1 VELGLE
7 AHIHTLALAQL
18 GKGNIM
24 AINYP
29 KFDKKID
36 EQIQSAH
43 MQRAKTRM
51 GTIAQYDKHTNTA
64 VIILESNYSDTI
76 GGIIKSVSCPIVYRS
91 TDGVT
96 RTRRQMY
103 SWIQRRQ

>member
-1 VELGLE
+1 MAIGLE
-7 AHIHTLALAQL
+7 AYTHTLALVQL
-18 GKGNIM
+18 GKGNTM

-76 GGIIKSVSCPIVYRS
+76 GGIIKNVSCPIVYRTS
-91 TDGVT
+91 NG
-96 RTRRQMY
+96 
-103 SWIQRRQ
+103 

>member
-1 VELGLE
+1 
-7 AHIHTLALAQL
+7 LALLQL

-76 GGIIKSVSCPIVYRS
+76 GGIIKSVSCPIVYRG
-91 TDGVT
+91 TNGVT

-103 SWIQRRQ
+103 SWI

>member
-1 VELGLE
+1 MAIGLE

>member
-1 VELGLE
+1 MELGPE
-7 AHIHTLALAQL
+7 VHIHTLALVQL
-18 GKGNIM
+18 GKGSIM

-51 GTIAQYDKHTNTA
+51 GTIAQYDKYTNTA

-91 TDGVT
+91 TDSIT
-96 RTRRQMY
+96 RTR
-103 SWIQRRQ
+103 

>member
-1 VELGLE
+1 
-7 AHIHTLALAQL
+7 
-18 GKGNIM
+18 M

>member
-1 VELGLE
+1 MVQLGPE
-7 AHIHTLALAQL
+7 VHTHTLDLLPL

-51 GTIAQYDKHTNTA
+51 GTIAQYDKHANTA

-76 GGIIKSVSCPIVYRS
+76 GGIINNVSCPIVYRTS
-91 TDGVT
+91 DGFS
-96 RTRRQMY
+96 RTR
-103 SWIQRRQ
+103 

>member
-1 VELGLE
+1 MELGLE

>member
-1 VELGLE
+1 MVHVGPEV
-7 AHIHTLALAQL
+7 HTPTLDLLQL

-51 GTIAQYDKHTNTA
+51 GTIAQYDKHSNTA

-76 GGIIKSVSCPIVYRS
+76 GGIIKNVSCPIVYRNS
-91 TDGVT
+91 NGFP
-96 RTRRQMY
+96 RTRR
-103 SWIQRRQ
+103 

>member
-7 AHIHTLALAQL
+7 ATIHTLALLQL

-76 GGIIKSVSCPIVYRS
+76 GGIIKSVSCPIVYRG
-91 TDGVT
+91 TNGVT

-103 SWIQRRQ
+103 SWIQR

>member
-1 VELGLE
+1 MELGPE
-7 AHIHTLALAQL
+7 VPTHTLALAQL

-51 GTIAQYDKHTNTA
+51 GTIAQYDKRTNTA
-64 VIILESNYSDTI
+64 VIIMESNYSDTI
-76 GGIIKSVSCPIVYRS
+76 GGIIMNVSCPIVYRIAN
-91 TDGVT
+91 GFT
-96 RTRRQMY
+96 RTRG
-103 SWIQRRQ
+103 

>member
-1 VELGLE
+1 MVRFGREVI
-7 AHIHTLALAQL
+7 IHMSDLLRL

-51 GTIAQYDKHTNTA
+51 GTVAQYDKHANTA

-76 GGIIKSVSCPIVYRS
+76 GGIIKNVSCPIVYRTS
-91 TDGVT
+91 NG
-96 RTRRQMY
+96 
-103 SWIQRRQ
+103 

>member
-1 VELGLE
+1 MSDLLR
-7 AHIHTLALAQL
+7 I

-43 MQRAKTRM
+43 MQRAKSRM
-51 GTIAQYDKHTNTA
+51 GTIAQYNKHTNTA

-76 GGIIKSVSCPIVYRS
+76 GGIINNVSCPIVYRTANGIS
-91 TDGVT
+91 
-96 RTRRQMY
+96 RARR
-103 SWIQRRQ
+103 

>member
-1 VELGLE
+1 MVRFGRE
-7 AHIHTLALAQL
+7 ARTHMSDLLRL

-51 GTIAQYDKHTNTA
+51 GTVAQYDKHANTA

-76 GGIIKSVSCPIVYRS
+76 GGIIKNVSCPIVYRTS
-91 TDGVT
+91 NG
-96 RTRRQMY
+96 
-103 SWIQRRQ
+103 

>member
-1 VELGLE
+1 MAIGLE
-7 AHIHTLALAQL
+7 AHTHTLALAQL

-76 GGIIKSVSCPIVYRS
+76 GGIIKSVSCPIVYRG
-91 TDGVT
+91 TNGVT

-103 SWIQRRQ
+103 SWIQG

>member
-1 VELGLE
+1 MLDL
-7 AHIHTLALAQL
+7 LRL

-51 GTIAQYDKHTNTA
+51 GTIAQYDKNANTA

-76 GGIIKSVSCPIVYRS
+76 GGIIKNVSCPIVYRTS
-91 TDGVT
+91 NGFPG
-96 RTRRQMY
+96 TRR
-103 SWIQRRQ
+103 

>member
-1 VELGLE
+1 VGEFGQE
-7 AHIHTLALAQL
+7 TDIRTLDLLRL

-36 EQIQSAH
+36 EQIQTAH

-51 GTIAQYDKHTNTA
+51 GTIAQYDKHANTA

-76 GGIIKSVSCPIVYRS
+76 GGIIKNVSCPIVYRNS
-91 TDGVT
+91 NGFP
-96 RTRRQMY
+96 RTRR
-103 SWIQRRQ
+103 